1 MLDLDHFKAIND
13 SRGHQAGDQV
23 LRAVASIIQ
32 TNLRQIDVVGRYG
45 GEEFVVLLPET
56 ARMTALAVAKRL
68 CAAVAVQS
76 VELSGESL
84 PITISVGMA
93 VGFGDAALNLEEMLE
108 RADRALY
115 AAKATGRN
123 RVAVWPLVDAG

>member
-1 MLDLDHFKAIND
+1 V
-13 SRGHQAGDQV
+13 AG
-23 LRAVASIIQ
+23 IIQ
-32 TNLRQIDVVGRYG
+32 TSLRQIDVVGRYG

-68 CAAVAVQS
+68 CTAVAAQS
-76 VELSGESL
+76 VELHGECL
-84 PITISVGMA
+84 PITISIGVA
-93 VGFGDAALNLEEMLE
+93 VGFGDAALNLEELLE